1 MKKCSIILL
10 KFNILFFFLNTF
22 AKDGDLDPT
31 FGTGGLVITDFGSFD
46 FGQSIAIQ
54 PDGKI
59 VAAGYT
65 ASGTKPYN
73 FALARY
79 TPTGIL
85 DSGFGSG
92 GLVITDFGSFTDIG
106 QSIAIQPDGKIVV
119 AGYTTAI
126 PNLNNFAIDPANFA
140 LARYTPTGTL
150 DSGFGSGGIVITDF
164 GSDDSGNSVAIQS
177 DGKIIVAGS
186 TASGP
191 NLYNFALARY
201 TPIGTLDSGF
211 GSGGLVITDFGSFFD
226 IGQSIAIQPDGKI
239 VAAGYTASGP
249 NPNNFALARYTPTG
263 ILDSGFG
270 SGGLVI
276 TDFGADDD
284 SGNSVAIQPDGK
296 IVVAGYTTAI
306 PNLNNFANDPANFA
320 LARYTPTG
328 TLDSGFGSGGIVITD
343 FGEDDSGNSVA
354 IQSDGKIVVAGSTA
368 SGPNPINFALARYT
382 PTGILD
388 SGFGSEGLV
397 ITDFGSFDIGNS
409 IAIQPDG
416 KIVAAGYTGSG
427 PNLINFALA
436 RYLST
441 LPTPPTPTPPTP
453 DCPLPLPKGKISKLF
468 IALRAKYGIFCPCNT
483 QST

>member
-1 MKKCSIILL
+1 MKKCSIMLL

-59 VAAGYT
+59 VAAGFT

-85 DSGFGSG
+85 DSGFGSE
-92 GLVITDFGSFTDIG
+92 GLVITDFGSFDIG
-106 QSIAIQPDGKIVV
+106 NSIAIQPDGKIVV

-211 GSGGLVITDFGSFFD
+211 GSGGLVITDFGSF
-226 IGQSIAIQPDGKI
+226 
-239 VAAGYTASGP
+239 
-249 NPNNFALARYTPTG
+249 
-263 ILDSGFG
+263 
-270 SGGLVI
+270 
-276 TDFGADDD
+276 DF
-284 SGNSVAIQPDGK
+284 
-296 IVVAGYTTAI
+296 
-306 PNLNNFANDPANFA
+306 
-320 LARYTPTG
+320 
-328 TLDSGFGSGGIVITD
+328 
-343 FGEDDSGNSVA
+343 
-354 IQSDGKIVVAGSTA
+354 
-368 SGPNPINFALARYT
+368 
-382 PTGILD
+382 
-388 SGFGSEGLV
+388 
-397 ITDFGSFDIGNS
+397 GNS

>member
-1 MKKCSIILL
+1 
-10 KFNILFFFLNTF
+10 
-22 AKDGDLDPT
+22 
-31 FGTGGLVITDFGSFD
+31 
-46 FGQSIAIQ
+46 
-54 PDGKI
+54 
-59 VAAGYT
+59 
-65 ASGTKPYN
+65 N

-270 SGGLVI
+270 S
-276 TDFGADDD
+276 
-284 SGNSVAIQPDGK
+284 
-296 IVVAGYTTAI
+296 
-306 PNLNNFANDPANFA
+306 
-320 LARYTPTG
+320 
-328 TLDSGFGSGGIVITD
+328 
-343 FGEDDSGNSVA
+343 
-354 IQSDGKIVVAGSTA
+354 
-368 SGPNPINFALARYT
+368 
-382 PTGILD
+382 
-388 SGFGSEGLV
+388 EGLV